1 MQKENISTWLDY
13 LLFSTFIIFLT
24 SIALSLRAVSSI
36 SIGLILLAGIV
47 KKERARIFISSDKW
61 SLFFLFGCSLLFIVQ
76 CFSSIYSEHIGNTLR
91 ILQMN
96 SGLVFISLAMM
107 MTRNF
112 FTEERYRK
120 LIFYFALIL
129 SIASVYCLGFAL
141 VKYLTGSSYNVFFYH
156 DLVKPLSQH
165 AIQFSIL
172 VFITL
177 VSLIENRKEMKDALS
192 GILHRTTII
201 FLSLFLILL
210 SSKLVICFYVCYLL
224 YYFFNAQVSKRRS
237 KVFVAGFVAIT
248 VIVLLTVNPVGDR
261 FRAIFAGNSLL
272 FEQKEFDPGTH
283 FNGLQF
289 RLLQWRFTYEIL
301 NEQHAWVSGLTPGD
315 AQFFL
320 DKKYIR
326 TKMYTGLPRTNN
338 RGFLGYHTH
347 NQFLQVLLENGLPGL
362 AIFLIIC
369 YSLFKMARSGKP
381 KELKWLIVL
390 LLVYCFTDAPLQ
402 TQYGSIIFIFFP
414 MLFYLRREPI
424 ESKQAS
430 AFDNSSIMESNY
442 SLAGINFQKQPN

>member
-1 MQKENISTWLDY
+1 MQKENISSWLDS
-13 LLFSTFIIFLT
+13 LLFSTFIIFLI
-24 SIALSLRAVSSI
+24 SIVFSLRAVSSI
-36 SIGLILLAGIV
+36 SVGLILLVGII
-47 KKERARIFISSDKW
+47 KKERARNFIFGDKW
-61 SLFFLFGCSLLFIVQ
+61 SLFFLVGCSLLFVIQ

-96 SGLVFISLAMM
+96 SGLVFIPLALLMA
-107 MTRNF
+107 RSF
-112 FTEERYRK
+112 FSEERYSR
-120 LIFYFALIL
+120 LIFYFALVL
-129 SIASVYCLGFAL
+129 SIASVYCLGFAMF
-141 VKYLTGSSYNVFFYH
+141 KYLTGSSYNVFFYH
-156 DLVKPLSQH
+156 DLVKPLAQH

-172 VFITL
+172 VFSTL
-177 VSLIENRKEMKDALS
+177 VSLIESRKEMKDALFS
-192 GILHRTTII
+192 LLHRSTII

-210 SSKLVICFYVCYLL
+210 SSKLIICFYVCYLL
-224 YYFFNAQVSKRRS
+224 YYFFNDQVSKRRS
-237 KVFVAGFVAIT
+237 KVFVVGFIAIT
-248 VIVLLTVNPVGDR
+248 ATLLLTVNPLSNR

-289 RLLQWRFTYEIL
+289 RLLQWRLTYEIL
-301 NEQHAWVSGLTPGD
+301 NEQHAWMTGLTPGD

-320 DKKYIR
+320 DKKYID
-326 TKMYTGLPRTNN
+326 TKMYTGVPGTNN

-369 YSLFKMARSGKP
+369 YSLFKMTRIGKR
-381 KELKWLIVL
+381 KELKWLIAL

-402 TQYGSIIFIFFP
+402 TQYGLIIFTFLP
-414 MLFYLRREPI
+414 MLFYLRWELV

-430 AFDNSSIMESNY
+430 AIDNTSIMESDY
-442 SLAGINFQKQPN
+442 SLDGINFQKQPN